1 MQTLT
6 KPASDIANLEA
17 ADRLI
22 VALDCPTLEQA
33 RSLVAD
39 LGPTVTFYKIGWRL
53 FLTGGLSFVDE
64 IRGQNK
70 RIFLDLKMDDIAE
83 TVETAV
89 AVLRDK
95 AEFLTLMGSAAT
107 IRAAAR
113 GRGASTDPKLLSVT
127 FLSNLDETD
136 LRAMLPQG
144 AKLPAGEILPAY
156 IEQRARQ
163 AFDAGADGL
172 IASGDSVKQ
181 LRAAVGPKPLI
192 VTPGIRP
199 AGSAA
204 GDQKRTKTPAEAIE
218 DGADL
223 LVVGR
228 PIWAATDPVAA
239 AEAVIRDI
247 GAGLRQ
253 RLR

>member
-1 MQTLT
+1 MPTLT
-6 KPASDIANLEA
+6 MPASDTAHLEA
-17 ADRLI
+17 SDRLI

-33 RSLVAD
+33 RSLVTG
-39 LGPTVTFYKIGWRL
+39 LGRTVTFYKIGWRL
-53 FLTGGLSFVDE
+53 FLTGGMSFVDE
-64 IRGQNK
+64 VREQNK

-95 AEFLTLMGSAAT
+95 VQLLTLMGTAAT

-113 GRGASTDPKLLSVT
+113 GRGAATYPKLLSVT
-127 FLSNLDETD
+127 FLSSLDEAD
-136 LRAMLPQG
+136 LRTMLPQG
-144 AKLPAGEILPAY
+144 ATLPSGEILAAY
-156 IEQRARQ
+156 IEQRAKQ
-163 AFDAGADGL
+163 AFEAGADGL

-181 LRAAVGPKPLI
+181 LRAAIGAEALI

-199 AGSAA
+199 AGAA
-204 GDQKRTKTPAEAIE
+204 VNDQKRTMTPTEAIA
-218 DGADL
+218 DGSDF

-239 AEAVIRDI
+239 AEAVIREI
-247 GAGLRQ
+247 GVGLGMRSE
-253 RLR
+253 

>member
-6 KPASDIANLEA
+6 TPASDSANLEA

-22 VALDCPTLEQA
+22 VALDCPTIEQA

-39 LGPTVTFYKIGWRL
+39 LGPAVTFYKIGWRL
-53 FLTGGLSFVDE
+53 FLTAGMSFVKE
-64 IRGQNK
+64 VRGQEK

-95 AEFLTLMGSAAT
+95 VQLLTLMGAAET
-107 IRAAAR
+107 ITAAVR
-113 GRGASTDPKLLSVT
+113 GRGAASDPKLLSVT
-127 FLSNLDETD
+127 FLSSLDETD
-136 LRAMLPQG
+136 LRAMLPHG
-144 AKLPAGEILPAY
+144 ATLPPGDVLPAY
-156 IEQRARQ
+156 VEQRAKQ
-163 AFDAGADGL
+163 ALAAGADGL
-172 IASGDSVKQ
+172 IASGDSVRQ
-181 LRAAVGPKPLI
+181 LRAVLGSKPLI

-199 AGSAA
+199 AGAA
-204 GDQKRTKTPAEAIE
+204 TNDQKRTKTPAEAIA

-228 PIWAATDPVAA
+228 PIWTAPSPIAA
-239 AEAVIRDI
+239 AEAIIADI
-247 GAGLRQ
+247 GVGLER
-253 RLR
+253 RGG